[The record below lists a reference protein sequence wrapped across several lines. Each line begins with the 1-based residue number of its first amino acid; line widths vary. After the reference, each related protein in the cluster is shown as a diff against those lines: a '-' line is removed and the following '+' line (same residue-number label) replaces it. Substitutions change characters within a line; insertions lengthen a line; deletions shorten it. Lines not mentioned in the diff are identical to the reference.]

1 MGVIIQIQRESHTLV
16 EKYADDVLERDV
28 KFPVAAFIGR
38 FSRHAITESL

>member
-16 EKYADDVLERDV
+16 EKYADDVERDV

-38 FSRHAITESL
+38 FSRHAIIESL